1 MGVIC
6 RHTGKGFNLAP
17 LGCFFSIFV
26 INKNTCALKFHC
38 KTTGSEQEDKQN
50 RIGDLVGYVW

>member
-26 INKNTCALKFHC
+26 INENTCALKFNC

-50 RIGDLVGYVW
+50 CIGDLVGYVW